1 MNTRTIRFLSGLGAA
16 LIFSVSLAGCRLL
29 GNAEG
34 SSAMT
39 GGTSAGDTNGGESA
53 AGSGDGSGTTASAAP
68 VEVTYGTEDTSA
80 AYDAASATA
89 IVFSGSTMSIQGS
102 GASAKGS
109 VLTISAAGTYILS
122 GTLTAGQVVV
132 DAGKEDTV
140 RLILNGVSITCANSA
155 PLYAKKA
162 AKTILTLAD
171 GTQNALTDGASYTF
185 PDAETDEPSAA
196 VFSKN
201 DLTINGGGTLTVTG
215 QYNNGIASKDVL
227 TITGG
232 TIRVTAAGDGLRGKD
247 GVAIQNGTFT
257 IDAGTDGI
265 KSTNDTDAD
274 KGWISLDGGTYSIT
288 AANDGVQAETVLQ
301 IAAGTYTLKTGGGSA
316 NSSTDSKGDAR
327 PGWGQWSAGGSE
339 TTADA
344 PSAKGLKAGAGI
356 LLTGGV
362 FTVDSSDDAIH
373 SNGSVAISGGEYTLT
388 SGDDGIHADAA
399 LTISKGTIRITKS
412 YEGLEGGTIDIS
424 GGDIQLKASDD
435 GLNAAGGSDSS
446 AMNGRPGQNGFSM
459 GGNSSYYVRISG
471 GNLLVDA
478 DGDGLDSNGNLYID
492 GGTILVCGPTGN
504 GNGALDY
511 DGSCEITGGILVAAG
526 SAGMAEAPGS
536 SSSQCSLM
544 VTYSSTQ
551 PVGTPLALTAP
562 WSPPSPPPRLIKTWL
577 SALPR
582 SNRAALTPCIP
593 AVPALGTRPGCTPPT
608 PAAQSCARSRC
619 RPSPPA
625 CRTAA
630 RPCPVAWAAA
640 WAAEAAPAVWAA
652 GDSLIKTAKAS
663 VGLPRWPFLMPVR
676 GLVSIPRMPSR
687 GCARC
692 FWRHTRPRPLGE

>member
-1 MNTRTIRFLSGLGAA
+1 M
-16 LIFSVSLAGCRLL
+16 
-29 GNAEG
+29 
-34 SSAMT
+34 
-39 GGTSAGDTNGGESA
+39 
-53 AGSGDGSGTTASAAP
+53 
-68 VEVTYGTEDTSA
+68 
-80 AYDAASATA
+80 
-89 IVFSGSTMSIQGS
+89 
-102 GASAKGS
+102 
-109 VLTISAAGTYILS
+109 
-122 GTLTAGQVVV
+122 VV

-171 GTQNALTDGASYTF
+171 GTQNTLTDGASYTF

-327 PGWGQWSAGGSE
+327 PGWGQWSAGGIE
-339 TTADA
+339 TTTDA

-399 LTISKGTIRITKS
+399 LTISNGTTRITKS

-435 GLNAAGGSDSS
+435 RAERGGRQRLLRHERPSGAEWVQHGRQQFLLCPHIRRQFAGGR
-446 AMNGRPGQNGFSM
+446 GRRRSRLQRQSVYRRAAPSW
-459 GGNSSYYVRISG
+459 
-471 GNLLVDA
+471 
-478 DGDGLDSNGNLYID
+478 
-492 GGTILVCGPTGN
+492 VCGPTGN

-526 SAGMAEAPGS
+526 SAGMAEAP
-536 SSSQCSLM
+536 
-544 VTYSSTQ
+544 
-551 PVGTPLALTAP
+551 
-562 WSPPSPPPRLIKTWL
+562 
-577 SALPR
+577 
-582 SNRAALTPCIP
+582 AA
-593 AVPALGTRPGCTPPT
+593 
-608 PAAQSCARSRC
+608 
-619 RPSPPA
+619 PPA
-625 CRTAA
+625 NA
-630 RPCPVAWAAA
+630 R
-640 WAAEAAPAVWAA
+640 
-652 GDSLIKTAKAS
+652 
-663 VGLPRWPFLMPVR
+663 
-676 GLVSIPRMPSR
+676 
-687 GCARC
+687 
-692 FWRHTRPRPLGE
+692 